1 MRAFPCPLLNTCKT
15 LTLQYK
21 TDFKTKR
28 MSLLFLLPALP
39 QIYKLNCCYPI
50 PEQFSTCSRK
60 NDNISHKSASSS
72 LQWLN
77 VFQLQFSTSPHTILL
92 FFHTPTLFLCSFF
105 YFPPSACHLLHYFLH
120 LGPHPSPSLFLTS
133 NPFYVF
139 CLFVCFLNIK

>member
-50 PEQFSTCSRK
+50 PEQFSTCSWK

-77 VFQLQFSTSPHTILL
+77 VFQLQFSTSPHTILAL
-92 FFHTPTLFLCSFF
+92 FPHSHTLPLLIFLLSTLGLSSPALFSPFR
-105 YFPPSACHLLHYFLH
+105 
-120 LGPHPSPSLFLTS
+120 PSPIRFS
-133 NPFYVF
+133 VF
-139 CLFVCFLNIK
+139 DLQPLSCLCFFFFFP